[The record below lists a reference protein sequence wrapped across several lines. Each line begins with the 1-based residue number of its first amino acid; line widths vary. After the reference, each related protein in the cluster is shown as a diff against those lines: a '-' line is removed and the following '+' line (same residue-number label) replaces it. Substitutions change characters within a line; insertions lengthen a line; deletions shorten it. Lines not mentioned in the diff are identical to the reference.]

1 MNEKML
7 SNEEA
12 FAKAD
17 FEACEL
23 EKRLDRKLTSEE
35 YSEFVWWYMQSLR
48 YSPELRPPNP
58 YE

>member
-1 MNEKML
+1 ML

-23 EKRLDRKLTSEE
+23 EKRIERKLTGEE